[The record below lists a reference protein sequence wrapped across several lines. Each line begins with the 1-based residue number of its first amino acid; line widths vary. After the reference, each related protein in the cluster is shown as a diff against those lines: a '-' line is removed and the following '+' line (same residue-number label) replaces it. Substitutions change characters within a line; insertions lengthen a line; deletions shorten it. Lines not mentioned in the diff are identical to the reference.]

1 MELAQAPRWA
11 WAAFGV
17 LVAVL
22 MAVDL
27 VLHRG
32 SRLRSRAAAITWSG
46 IWVGVGLA
54 FTLFV
59 WAALDGQRAGEYIT
73 AYLIEKSLSVDNLF
87 VFLVIFRSLG
97 IPHDNQRSILSW
109 GIFGALVFRL
119 AFILLGVAA
128 MERYHWIVYVFG
140 VVLLWGAVHV
150 FKDDPAK
157 KTESKL
163 ARWLWLKLP
172 VTQALR
178 GNAFFVSDGGRRMA
192 TPLFVALCAV
202 ELTDI
207 AIAIDSVPAALAVS
221 TSTFV
226 VYSSNVLALLGLRS
240 LYLVLDEAIGKLR
253 HLHYGLAAVLA
264 FAGTKLVLSRWVE
277 IPSILSIGII
287 VLCIGVAIWTSFRV
301 RRREARGGRTTDA
314 GVTSARPRHNDGPP
328 APLSPPA

>member
-1 MELAQAPRWA
+1 MELAEAPRWA
-11 WAAFGV
+11 WVAFAG
-17 LVAVL
+17 LVALL
-22 MAVDL
+22 MTLDL

-32 SRLRSRAAAITWSG
+32 TRLRSRGAAITWSG

-59 WAALDGQRAGEYIT
+59 WAALDARRAGEYIA

-97 IPHDNQRSILSW
+97 IPHDNQRSVLSW
-109 GIFGALVFRL
+109 GITGALVFRL

-128 MERYHWIVYVFG
+128 MERYHWVVYVFG
-140 VVLLWGAVHV
+140 AVLIWGAVRV

-163 ARWLWLKLP
+163 ARWLWGRLP
-172 VTQALR
+172 VTKELR
-178 GNAFFVSDGGRRMA
+178 GNAFFVREAGRRLA

-207 AIAIDSVPAALAVS
+207 AIAVDSVPAALAVS

-240 LYLVLDEAIGKLR
+240 LYLVLDDAIGKLR

-264 FAGTKLVLSRWVE
+264 FAGAKLVLSDWVE
-277 IPSILSIGII
+277 IPPVLSIGII
-287 VLCIGVAIWTSFRV
+287 VLCIGAAIWTSLWA
-301 RRREARGGRTTDA
+301 RRREARGA
-314 GVTSARPRHNDGPP
+314 A
-328 APLSPPA
+328 AA